1 MPEFCNDLTGKIS
14 RLRFNKGEEIAFIAV
29 PTPIL
34 MEGDKV
40 LSPNRTNYFPIS
52 QLTLAT
58 SLKKRLE
65 KENIPWNV
73 TFSDFKSLE
82 NIDTWD
88 KKLSDYGEVK
98 YADKRLTKCVIGNGM
113 GRIKNE
119 LPDKNIICIT
129 ANFTFEA
136 NVIKNVIH
144 LIKREN
150 KNCIIILGGKDA
162 SARPEFYLSHG
173 ADIIASGDADLTL
186 PELICRL
193 YRGKMLDD
201 ILKDGIL
208 RNTNYIDI
216 NELPLLDLSLIK
228 NTFHRYIESGGG
240 GFLDSITKKG
250 NTAYFESSR
259 GCYRE
264 CDFCTER
271 LSQFSEMYLDRYL
284 EEVNWYKKNNVH
296 TIMFIDDNMMLRMDG
311 KPAGERNLFE
321 MFDYLRKQNMVWE
334 FPIGLEVGQ
343 FMDAQRNRI
352 KDLLL
357 EVMFWNN
364 DSIKD
369 FSGAFRMLFPIENL
383 LTGEEQGENLSKMRS
398 LEDNMKIL
406 AMIISKGIP
415 QVNLG
420 IMIGWAA
427 DNKQK
432 IGNLEKSIDQIRRYC
447 EHINSNSTRMI
458 KTAVNYSI
466 FCTTPLPGTPL
477 YQQML
482 KEKRIKYAIE
492 TDSELWNLYTSVLEG
507 DCFKSHEITSLRQD
521 LLTLFHSQHE
531 SGKVKLHLFSND
543 INSENISTPFK
554 N

>member
-1 MPEFCNDLTGKIS
+1 MP
-14 RLRFNKGEEIAFIAV
+14 
-29 PTPIL
+29 
-34 MEGDKV
+34 
-40 LSPNRTNYFPIS
+40 
-52 QLTLAT
+52 
-58 SLKKRLE
+58 
-65 KENIPWNV
+65 
-73 TFSDFKSLE
+73 
-82 NIDTWD
+82 
-88 KKLSDYGEVK
+88 
-98 YADKRLTKCVIGNGM
+98 
-113 GRIKNE
+113 
-119 LPDKNIICIT
+119 
-129 ANFTFEA
+129 
-136 NVIKNVIH
+136 
-144 LIKREN
+144 
-150 KNCIIILGGKDA
+150 
-162 SARPEFYLSHG
+162 
-173 ADIIASGDADLTL
+173 
-186 PELICRL
+186 
-193 YRGKMLDD
+193 DD

-208 RNTNYIDI
+208 LNTNYINL

-240 GFLDSITKKG
+240 GFLGSITKKG
-250 NTAYFESSR
+250 NIAYFSSSR

-271 LSQFSEMYLDRYL
+271 LSKFSEMRLDRCL

-296 TIMFIDDNMMLRMDG
+296 TIMFIDDNLMLRMNG

-357 EVMFWNN
+357 EVMLWNN

-369 FSGAFRMLFPIENL
+369 FCGAFRMLFPIENL
-383 LTGEEQGENLSKMRS
+383 LTGEEKEENLSKMKS
-398 LEDNMKIL
+398 LEDNIKIL
-406 AMIISKGIP
+406 SMIISKGIP

-420 IMIGWAA
+420 IMIGWAN

-432 IGNLEKSIDQIRRYC
+432 IRNLENSIDQIRRYC
-447 EHINSNSTRMI
+447 EHINSNSTRKI

-492 TDSELWNLYTSVLEG
+492 TDPELWNLYTSVLEG
-507 DCFKSHEITSLRQD
+507 DHFKPHEITSIRQD

-543 INSENISTPFK
+543 INSENNSTQFK